1 MSLSLEL
8 MKRVRRAAV
17 GGARWLCLVGV
28 NVVRIVAVE
37 PSGAA
42 DVVDLAP
49 NQVLP
54 ADPSTADLKQT
65 STSDLA
71 AANFF
76 RYSASSSEVPAGPT
90 TAITWTPRPPSN
102 GAAWIR

>member
-8 MKRVRRAAV
+8 MMRARRAAV
-17 GGARWLCLVGV
+17 GGARWLCSVGV
-28 NVVRIVAVE
+28 NVGRIVAVE

-49 NQVLP
+49 NEVLP

-65 STSDLA
+65 GTSHMA
-71 AANFF
+71 AANFCSDTQPQVQ
-76 RYSASSSEVPAGPT
+76 RSQ
-90 TAITWTPRPPSN
+90 PRL
-102 GAAWIR
+102 